1 MSPAAKDKIKV
12 LIIDDDQV
20 NLELLQAVLEA
31 AGYDVM
37 SRADA
42 ISGIETARQEQPHI
56 ILMDVQL
63 PETDGL
69 EATRMLKAD
78 VATEK
83 IPVVAVTA
91 HVRPDDRQRCMDVG
105 CILHLGKPIDTRQL
119 PEVIA
124 RIVRGTS
131 EATS

>member
-1 MSPAAKDKIKV
+1 MSSAAQDKIKV

-37 SRADA
+37 TESDA
-42 ISGIETARQEQPHI
+42 ISGIETARKQQPHI
-56 ILMDVQL
+56 ILMDIQL
-63 PETDGL
+63 PDTDGL

-78 VATEK
+78 VSTEQ

-91 HVRPDDRQRCMDVG
+91 HVRADDRQRCMDVG
-105 CILHLGKPIDTRQL
+105 CIMHLGKPIDTRKL
-119 PEVIA
+119 PGVITQ
-124 RIVRGTS
+124 ILRGNA

>member
-31 AGYDVM
+31 ADYEVLVE
-37 SRADA
+37 SDA
-42 ISGIETARQEQPHI
+42 ISGIETARKQQPSI
-56 ILMDVQL
+56 ILMDIQL
-63 PETDGL
+63 PDTDGL

-78 VATEK
+78 VSTEQ

-91 HVRPDDRQRCMDVG
+91 HVRPDDRQRCLEVG
-105 CILHLGKPIDTRQL
+105 CIMHLGKPIDTRTL
-119 PEVIA
+119 PDVLAEILRGNAEVA
-124 RIVRGTS
+124 S
-131 EATS
+131 